1 MPQTTAMLY
10 SVVCITYTWTV
21 SRFLLNSRR
30 LETCLHSQALCA
42 HCWSADFKTRHHGF
56 DVLPASRDSKGIMQT
71 LRDALCV
78 GQRALNPRTCT
89 GVVVATERPTWRLQR
104 GCLGELVCNDQVV
117 KSHASLDDD
126 GSPTNRQSNGPLQD
140 PPLVHQHP
148 ERTLNCH
155 SQRTMVEG
163 EDAFV
168 GAHVANVGSQYRCS
182 ALVCS
187 VSQEVI
193 FVWNTAPCDGVSKA
207 AVCKCPRI
215 VSRTWHVY
223 GAVCV
228 SFVSVT
234 DGLHVESM
242 KAFAAVIQSR
252 LTDLLDSGLPYFR
265 QNTVQRPQRI
275 KKNFHVRVLSLLE
288 TVHQFLQDTGSVGNT
303 V

>member
-1 MPQTTAMLY
+1 MKTSTSLGSYIKCRNAVYCVLRIYIYQRHVYLSCVCKVHIFYMSAMPQTTAMLY

-89 GVVVATERPTWRLQR
+89 GIVVATERPTWRLQR

-126 GSPTNRQSNGPLQD
+126 GIPTNRQSKGFLQD
-140 PPLVHQHP
+140 SPLVHQHP

-168 GAHVANVGSQYRCS
+168 GAHVANVGSQYR
-182 ALVCS
+182 
-187 VSQEVI
+187 
-193 FVWNTAPCDGVSKA
+193 
-207 AVCKCPRI
+207 
-215 VSRTWHVY
+215 
-223 GAVCV
+223 
-228 SFVSVT
+228 
-234 DGLHVESM
+234 
-242 KAFAAVIQSR
+242 
-252 LTDLLDSGLPYFR
+252 
-265 QNTVQRPQRI
+265 
-275 KKNFHVRVLSLLE
+275 
-288 TVHQFLQDTGSVGNT
+288 
-303 V
+303 